1 MSFLKATV
9 NSTIFLCGFLNNCN
23 LSWVWK
29 ISSNGKKHYKKQ
41 HFFCVIWGPLIL
53 HSAYCVIRCPSF
65 FITYINHSRM
75 LGLKHVFKYS
85 LKSWNQRRTENIML
99 NIGILQFYIKDYF
112 WFHKIILNLNQKSCQ
127 VMMVSNKTQYLPF
140 QFGKKGISPFF

>member
-75 LGLKHVFKYS
+75 LGLKYVFKYS
-85 LKSWNQRRTENIML
+85 LNSEVMKSEKNREYNVKYRYFAVLYKRLLLISQDYLKPESK
-99 NIGILQFYIKDYF
+99 ILSSHDGQ
-112 WFHKIILNLNQKSCQ
+112 
-127 VMMVSNKTQYLPF
+127 
-140 QFGKKGISPFF
+140 